1 MKYFLTILIISI
13 LGSTGIFLGCSNS
26 GNSYRNDSTSS
37 YSKKSSSM

>member
-26 GNSYRNDSTSS
+26 GNSYRNVSTSS